1 MEKHEFR
8 QILELFPIVRSRNYR
23 ADSESS
29 TQATSRSIQNEQV
42 DDWQDA
48 WDSESNKDIDIKGIE
63 EHDGFWEKLRSAA
76 AKKLGAAEADRFC
89 KEFQH
94 VHKKLVHEEL
104 SLDAARR
111 FLNSTKACGKC

>member
-63 EHDGFWEKLRSAA
+63 EHGM
-76 AKKLGAAEADRFC
+76 
-89 KEFQH
+89 H
-94 VHKKLVHEEL
+94 
-104 SLDAARR
+104 
-111 FLNSTKACGKC
+111 

>member
-76 AKKLGAAEADRFC
+76 AKKVSSIMSMHCCVMATCFAEWVSNTKILLLHYLYDWSC
-89 KEFQH
+89 P
-94 VHKKLVHEEL
+94 V
-104 SLDAARR
+104 
-111 FLNSTKACGKC
+111 FLYKI